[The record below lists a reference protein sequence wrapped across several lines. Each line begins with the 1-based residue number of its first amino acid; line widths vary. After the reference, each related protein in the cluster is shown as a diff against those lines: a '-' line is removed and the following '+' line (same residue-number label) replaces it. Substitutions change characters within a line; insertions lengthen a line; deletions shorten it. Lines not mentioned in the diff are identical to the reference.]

1 MEKMIQITLSDTK
14 KRKKKKEKIIITIVC
29 LNFKNARIRG
39 HIKHFSDAK
48 SMSFLIEDKK
58 L

>member
-39 HIKHFSDAK
+39 YIKHFSDAK

-58 L
+58 V